1 MDADELVRRFGPFVY
16 NLALRLTANA
26 VDAQDLAQDALLR
39 ALTHLSGFRGENPA
53 GWVARITANAWKN
66 KLRALSARKALRFF
80 SPDGEGVD
88 AEPASV
94 PSHEPGPEAAAAAS
108 DERSRV
114 EAAMAA
120 LEPEERAVL
129 VLRELEGQS
138 YQQIAEA
145 LEIPLGTVKSRLAR
159 AREELA
165 RSLSEV
171 RRDA

>member
-1 MDADELVRRFGPFVY
+1 MDADGLVRRFGPFVY
-16 NLALRLTANA
+16 NLALRLTGNPA
-26 VDAQDLAQDALLR
+26 DASDLAQDALLR
-39 ALTHLSGFRGENPA
+39 AITHLNGFRGENPA
-53 GWVARITANAWKN
+53 GWLARITANAWKN

-80 SPDGEGVD
+80 SPDGEGVES
-88 AEPASV
+88 EPAGVS
-94 PSHEPGPEAAAAAS
+94 SREPGPEAAAAAS
-108 DERSRV
+108 DERARL

-129 VLRELEGQS
+129 VLREMEGQS
-138 YQQIAEA
+138 YLQIAEA
-145 LEIPLGTVKSRLAR
+145 LDIPLGTVKSRLAR